1 MTQYNV
7 TFEKNGNYH
16 ANLITAET
24 PEAIEQHFADDH
36 TGTELIGYHEATAD
50 DQRPGKPC
58 YTI

>member
-7 TFEKNGNYH
+7 TFKKNGNYH

-24 PEAIEQHFADDH
+24 TEAIEQHFADDR